1 MKKCITWYL
10 SLFLIVLLSF
20 HFACSSQEQACGDE
34 ACGGG
39 NGGGGGKGGCGSL
52 GAFAPLDFEYLELRM
67 ENEQG
72 LLKLKPLTADTV
84 SAYSFT
90 VIALEENANTRLL
103 YPSTEESIDNT
114 AQRAF
119 LIQFPVLDSYQKVM
133 FRITHKTS
141 GQIWEKELEKGKDF

>member
-1 MKKCITWYL
+1 MKKFIKLYL

-20 HFACSSQEQACGDE
+20 HFACSNQTCIDGS
-34 ACGGG
+34 CGGG

-52 GAFAPLDFEYLELRM
+52 GAFAPLDFEYLELKV
-67 ENEQG
+67 EKDQAI
-72 LLKLKPLTADTV
+72 LKLRPLTADAI

-90 VIALEENANTRLL
+90 VIALEENATTSLL
-103 YPSTEESIDNT
+103 YPTTEEIVDT
-114 AQRAF
+114 VGQRSF
-119 LIQFPVLDSYQKVM
+119 LIRFSALGSYQKAM